1 MEKKE
6 QRNGEDVK
14 KGCALDTL
22 TIMYNNQHN
31 NLINLVSLYEKYKVP
46 LFHNTFVNF
55 L

>member
-22 TIMYNNQHN
+22 TIMYNN
-31 NLINLVSLYEKYKVP
+31 LINLVSLYEKYKVP